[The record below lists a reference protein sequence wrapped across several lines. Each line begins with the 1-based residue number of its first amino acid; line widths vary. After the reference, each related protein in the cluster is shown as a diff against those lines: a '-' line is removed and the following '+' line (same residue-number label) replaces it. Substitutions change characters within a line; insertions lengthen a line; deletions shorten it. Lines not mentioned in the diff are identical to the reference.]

1 MEWCL
6 KAKWLPPAVI
16 TAQESWNERDKVWG
30 RGEVLIS
37 LSRLQRLL
45 QFNPYVSVTDAAKTI
60 TEVGRGAP
68 APSEL
73 LPLVA
78 GPCYSS
84 VAHHAGG
91 HCCSRCNEVQQ
102 ALTSV
107 LPSDDED
114 ARSGRPS
121 VPAMTTWAG
130 EAAAVA
136 PWAESCPWDRAPAG
150 WAGLEMHQNLKKRRE
165 GPWEEAMQAGQG

>member
-60 TEVGRGAP
+60 TEVGRGVP

-73 LPLVA
+73 L
-78 GPCYSS
+78 
-84 VAHHAGG
+84 
-91 HCCSRCNEVQQ
+91 
-102 ALTSV
+102 
-107 LPSDDED
+107 LPTM
-114 ARSGRPS
+114 P
-121 VPAMTTWAG
+121 
-130 EAAAVA
+130 EATA
-136 PWAESCPWDRAPAG
+136 APA
-150 WAGLEMHQNLKKRRE
+150 
-165 GPWEEAMQAGQG
+165 AMRSSRH